1 MAVTAAHPSG
11 VNQLVDGLAHNQE
24 DVGSSPTPATSD
36 GSTGTSHSYKTGN
49 YSMSVA
55 SLPRLTY
62 WHALKW
68 EGHHMSNWGFE
79 DNDVNGLGNS
89 TEVNGPKALR
99 DAYDKQ
105 KQQLDDL
112 TQKLTSF
119 MEREEKQQ
127 MATVFES
134 LGVPGAQSV
143 YQGPNDPQ
151 KVKEWVDTMRQTF
164 GGGQPQQAA
173 IEQPITPTLPPSMQS
188 QFERLS
194 QAGNEGV
201 PVGNVEAAQA
211 AVNDATENQ
220 AIINAFRNL
229 GA

>member
-1 MAVTAAHPSG
+1 
-11 VNQLVDGLAHNQE
+11 
-24 DVGSSPTPATSD
+24 
-36 GSTGTSHSYKTGN
+36 
-49 YSMSVA
+49 
-55 SLPRLTY
+55 
-62 WHALKW
+62 
-68 EGHHMSNWGFE
+68 MSNWGFE
-79 DNDVNGLGNS
+79 DDANDLGND
-89 TEVNGPKALR
+89 TEISGPKALR
-99 DAYDKQ
+99 DAYNKQ

-134 LGVPGAQSV
+134 LGVPGAQDA

-151 KVKEWVDTMRQTF
+151 KAAEWVESMKQYF

-173 IEQPITPTLPPSMQS
+173 EVQPITPTLPPSMQA
-188 QFERLS
+188 QYERLS
-194 QAGNEGV
+194 QAGSEGI

-211 AVNDATENQ
+211 AINDATNEQ
-220 AIINAFRNL
+220 ALINAFRNM